1 MKQNYAIKGNMLVKF
16 LVLINDFAILN
27 VLLAA
32 YIYFT
37 PNLVP
42 HYFHVCTKITFI
54 VGNFAFIIAQYF
66 YSSIIYWRQMRI
78 KDSFIRTFKLVMAQ
92 LLLSFFFIKILS
104 KEGGCLKILVIMGIS
119 LYIAL
124 IISRLLQRY
133 IINFYRSIGRNCKRI
148 TFVGND
154 PALISVYNNLTFSST
169 LGYIIN
175 GYYADTE
182 ISECPKKFK
191 HLGNISN
198 LNEHLEKNV
207 TRDCDDIYCSLS
219 HNESDEI
226 IKIMKYCNEQVVHF
240 FYVPRMFGN
249 YKLNLK
255 PITVGDI
262 NMFSNLEEPINYP
275 INKLIKR
282 TFDILFSGFVCICIL
297 PFIPIIALIIKIQSP
312 GPLFFS
318 QERTGLEGKTF
329 NCLKFRSMHVNK
341 NADTIQATKD
351 DPRKFAFGNFMRKT
365 NIDELPQ
372 FFNVLRGD
380 MSIVG
385 PRPHMLHHTEMYS
398 QLINKY
404 MVRHF
409 CKPGI
414 TGWAQVTGFRGE
426 TKELWE
432 MEGRIRKDIW
442 YIEHWSVLLDLRII
456 LMTLKGFIIPDKNA
470 Y

>member
-1 MKQNYAIKGNMLVKF
+1 M
-16 LVLINDFAILN
+16 
-27 VLLAA
+27 
-32 YIYFT
+32 
-37 PNLVP
+37 
-42 HYFHVCTKITFI
+42 
-54 VGNFAFIIAQYF
+54 
-66 YSSIIYWRQMRI
+66 
-78 KDSFIRTFKLVMAQ
+78 
-92 LLLSFFFIKILS
+92 
-104 KEGGCLKILVIMGIS
+104 
-119 LYIAL
+119 
-124 IISRLLQRY
+124 SRL
-133 IINFYRSIGRNCKRI
+133 F
-148 TFVGND
+148 
-154 PALISVYNNLTFSST
+154 TFST
-169 LGYIIN
+169 YH
-175 GYYADTE
+175 
-182 ISECPKKFK
+182 EC
-191 HLGNISN
+191 L
-198 LNEHLEKNV
+198 V
-207 TRDCDDIYCSLS
+207 
-219 HNESDEI
+219 
-226 IKIMKYCNEQVVHF
+226 
-240 FYVPRMFGN
+240 
-249 YKLNLK
+249 
-255 PITVGDI
+255 TVGDI